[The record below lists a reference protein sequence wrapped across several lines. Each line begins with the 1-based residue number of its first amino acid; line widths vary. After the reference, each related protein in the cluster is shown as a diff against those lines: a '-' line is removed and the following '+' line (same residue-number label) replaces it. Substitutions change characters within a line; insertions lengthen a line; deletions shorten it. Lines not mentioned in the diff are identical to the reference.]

1 MTAIMAPTINAY
13 KRFIAQAFWPWN
25 VTWGHDNRTVYV
37 RIPAERGKATRIENR
52 AGDGTANAYL
62 AAAAALFAGI
72 DGLDRELDPGE
83 ATRGDAYAAED
94 RAAVPFS
101 LAEALDALEADEYL
115 TETLGPQFVRA
126 FVALKR
132 DELKRFASSVTE
144 WGAPRVLERA
154 VTVTEFDPRTVDL
167 ANPDTF
173 VERIPYEYFDWL
185 RANEPVYWHP
195 EPPPN
200 HGFWVVTRH
209 DDLVAIH
216 RDFRTFSS
224 EVGHVA
230 IEELQPDELRARQS
244 MLETDPPKHTRWRR
258 IVSQFFTPRA
268 VGAYED
274 FVRDLARELVDAALP
289 LGEFDFVDELSAPYP
304 INVLVRILG
313 APSED
318 APKLVELGDRMI
330 ANTDPDYSDAVV
342 DREDT
347 SEYRLLTFR
356 SPAAVELAE
365 YGAASQPSAGP
376 SPRTTSSR
384 SSSMPRSTAR
394 R

>member
-1 MTAIMAPTINAY
+1 M
-13 KRFIAQAFWPWN
+13 
-25 VTWGHDNRTVYV
+25 
-37 RIPAERGKATRIENR
+37 
-52 AGDGTANAYL
+52 
-62 AAAAALFAGI
+62 
-72 DGLDRELDPGE
+72 
-83 ATRGDAYAAED
+83 
-94 RAAVPFS
+94 
-101 LAEALDALEADEYL
+101 
-115 TETLGPQFVRA
+115 
-126 FVALKR
+126 
-132 DELKRFASSVTE
+132 
-144 WGAPRVLERA
+144 
-154 VTVTEFDPRTVDL
+154 TVTEFDPRTVDL

-230 IEELQPDELRARQS
+230 IEELQPDELCARQS

-304 INVLVRILG
+304 INVLVRIL
-313 APSED
+313 ALED

-330 ANTDPDYSDAVV
+330 ANTDRTTRMPSST
-342 DREDT
+342 EDT
-347 SEYRLLTFR
+347 SEYR
-356 SPAAVELAE
+356 P
-365 YGAASQPSAGP
+365 
-376 SPRTTSSR
+376 
-384 SSSMPRSTAR
+384 
-394 R
+394 